1 MKMSLHEL
9 KEKTTLD
16 FEFDFTSSLT
26 SVPDMLSIQPAKI
39 HLDWS
44 WVQDHLMMTLNLTCQ
59 MELACAKTLKPV
71 PYAMDLNTEI
81 IFGDIDDA
89 DYPLEDPIY
98 ISDIIF
104 GYIVTEKPY
113 TIYHPDA
120 EKTTFEK
127 EKSPHPAFADLDKNY
142 KT

>member
-9 KEKTTLD
+9 KEKISLD
-16 FEFDFTSSLT
+16 FEFDFTPYLT
-26 SVPDMLSIQPAKI
+26 SVPDMLSIQPATI

-44 WVQDHLMMTLNLTCQ
+44 WFDQHLIMNLKLSCD
-59 MELACAKTLKPV
+59 MELACSKTLLPV
-71 PYAMDLNTEI
+71 PYAMNLDTEI

-89 DYPLEDPIY
+89 DYPLEDPLM

-104 GYIVTEKPY
+104 GYMVTEKPY

>member
-9 KEKTTLD
+9 KEKTSLD
-16 FEFDFTSSLT
+16 FEFDFTPNLT
-26 SVPDMLSIQPAKI
+26 SVPDMLSIHPATI

-44 WVQDHLMMTLNLTCQ
+44 WFENHLIMNLKLSCH
-59 MELACAKTLKPV
+59 MELACSKTLKPV
-71 PYAMDLNTEI
+71 PYQMSLDTEI
-81 IFGDIDDA
+81 IFGNIDDA
-89 DYPLEDPIY
+89 DYPLEDPIE

-104 GYIVTEKPY
+104 GYMVTEKPY

-127 EKSPHPAFADLDKNY
+127 EKSPHPAFADLDKTY